1 MDLMKM
7 SEGNRL
13 SVQQHAERILNVD
26 MSMRDNVFQK
36 AEYIGVA
43 IDELGEGEEQ
53 NTLVAE
59 LGMAKST
66 LSKWKA
72 IAKNTTIQNNRDSMP
87 ASLNALY
94 NLATFEK
101 LYDERYGKGKG
112 AKRLETLI
120 SRGQISLTTEV
131 AEAANLVK
139 GVQKAIR
146 EKKKVENE
154 AKKENLLEVDDSITN
169 PKSLRE
175 FFGAAKLFNL
185 FVVLPTKKQLTDWNK
200 LDFSTDIGDAF
211 PLHDLRKT
219 GDTTSVYCFIKIPR
233 KQLPLGIKC
242 LDGWGFN
249 YFEFSSIDD
258 DLIVIGKRGQSKD
271 FDVPR
276 SFADMNEVYSF
287 ASSKTKEPY
296 ILVGDKKPPNDAW
309 SVCYE
314 R

>member
-1 MDLMKM
+1 MAMMM
-7 SEGNRL
+7 SETNRL
-13 SVQQHAERILNVD
+13 SVQQHAERILQVD

-36 AEYIGVA
+36 AEYIGIAV
-43 IDELGEGEEQ
+43 DELDATDEQ
-53 NTLVAE
+53 QNLATKLAMSK
-59 LGMAKST
+59 GT
-66 LSKWKA
+66 LSKWKT
-72 IAKNTTIQNNRDSMP
+72 IAKNTTIHSNRDSMP

-112 AKRLETLI
+112 AKRLQTLI
-120 SRGQISLTTEV
+120 SKGQISLTTEV
-131 AEAANLVK
+131 SEAANLVK

-146 EKKKVENE
+146 EKKKNENE
-154 AKKENLLEVDDSITN
+154 EKKENLLEVDDSITN
-169 PKSLRE
+169 PKSLE
-175 FFGAAKLFNL
+175 DFIGAGKLFNL
-185 FVVLPTKKQLTDWNK
+185 FVVLPTKKQLAEWNK
-200 LDFSTDIGDAF
+200 LDFSVDIGDAF
-211 PLHDLRKT
+211 PLHELRKSA
-219 GDTTSVYCFIKIPR
+219 DTSSVYCFLKIPR
-233 KQLPLGIKC
+233 KQFPLGIKC

-249 YFEFSSIDD
+249 YLDFSTLDD

-276 SFADMNEVYSF
+276 SFSNLNEVYSF

-296 ILVGDKKPPNDAW
+296 ILVGDKKPPNNVW